1 MIVYTIPECLQRNKY
16 YEYKL
21 MLHVE
26 ALVNEIL
33 QSLTT
38 YKYYGTNNL
47 PPTIHN
53 AIAMEACHGI
63 LFFIVYLK
71 INK

>member
-1 MIVYTIPECLQRNKY
+1 MIVYTIPECLQRNRY
-16 YEYKL
+16 CEFKL
-21 MLHVE
+21 KLNVE

-33 QSLTT
+33 QNLTT

-53 AIAMEACHGI
+53 AIAMEACHGK
-63 LFFIVYLK
+63 FFLYLK